1 MIIKLNGVT
10 KKYGSAKALNNVT
23 LDFEPGKIYGLL
35 GPNGSGKS
43 TTLKLITGLVYP
55 NSGTVSVL
63 QENVTRRI
71 SQKVAYLTELD
82 MFYDSFTT
90 GKMIEFY
97 DSQFPDFDRAKAF
110 QLLQEME
117 LPADKKIKQ
126 LSKGNRGRL
135 KLVLTL
141 ARDVPVILLD
151 EPFSGLD
158 PMVRD
163 SIVKSLLTYINFD
176 KQTVIIAT
184 HEIDEIEPIMD
195 EVVVIYNGDIIGREN
210 VESLREEQGISVL
223 KWFKSIM
230 ENRRE
235 EVNLDDSSR

>member
-1 MIIKLNGVT
+1 MSIEVNGVT
-10 KKYGSAKALNNVT
+10 KRYGAEKALNDIT
-23 LDFEPGKIYGLL
+23 FHFEPGKIYGLL

-63 QENVTRRI
+63 KETVTRRI
-71 SQKVAYLTELD
+71 SKNVAYLTELD
-82 MFYDSFTT
+82 MFYDSFTS
-90 GKMIEFY
+90 GKMIDFY
-97 DSQFPDFDRAKAF
+97 DTQFPDFDREKAF
-110 QLLQEME
+110 KLLQEME
-117 LPADKKIKQ
+117 LSPDKKIKQ

-141 ARDVPVILLD
+141 ARDVPVVLLD

-163 SIVKSLLTYINFD
+163 SIVKSLLTNINFE

-195 EVVVIYNGDIIGREN
+195 EVIAIYNGDIIGHEN
-210 VESLREEQGISVL
+210 VEVLREEQGLSVL
-223 KWFKSIM
+223 EWFKLTM
-230 ENRRE
+230 
-235 EVNLDDSSR
+235 VNQGKAV